1 MPEAARLTD
10 PICHTSALTGFL
22 VGAVI
27 GIALIAA
34 VAFATFTC
42 GFGVALLAG
51 MAAGIGASG
60 ILSAGEAIGRMFTT
74 RTGQILTG
82 SPNVFTNKL
91 NAAYAKLSTVQCGN
105 HNAAPLVAEG
115 SSNVFINGQGAA
127 RKEDKITCGAK
138 IDGGSSNVRI
148 GGETVRYLPV
158 EDEVPGW
165 LRTAVD
171 WAFALAGLVGG
182 LAGLARQLAKQGMKL
197 SLRSFTP
204 CAAKFIGGFV
214 LGEVAGRYIIGPTIE
229 RTVGGLLGHPV
240 DVTSGRKLLLAHDEV
255 DFSLPAHIPLE
266 CRRFYAS
273 DLDHVGALG
282 RGWLLPWDPRL
293 EARGERLHY
302 FDLQGREMV
311 FPRVEPGHAVHSEAE
326 QRTLS
331 CTRDGRYVLHTIDET
346 YYEFGPLPADGVAWL
361 RRMEDQRGQW
371 HAFERNGDGRLEAIR
386 TSSGQHLRLD
396 YAHPLGRLTSIE
408 VVEGG
413 TPGALV
419 RYGYDDRGQLTR
431 VTDAQG
437 RVTRT
442 FAYADGRMIS
452 HRDIRG
458 FECHYRWAEIDGQA
472 RVVEHGTGTGERYLL
487 QYDVTQRITTATDE
501 LGRQAR
507 WQYDEHRHIV
517 DSTDF
522 DGSRYRIEYNE
533 AGHPVALHL
542 PGDRSIRLERDGLG
556 RIVKE
561 ADPLGRVTT
570 TTYHANSLRVMER
583 VLPGGAVYRADYD
596 PRGLMLSSTDPLGR
610 VERYEYDQAGLP
622 QTHVDA
628 RGGIK
633 RMWWNRR
640 GQLVAYTDC
649 SDKTTHYRYD
659 ADGNPAAVIDASG
672 RRTEFQVTRSGDV
685 QAVVLPD
692 GSRETY
698 EYDGAGQVSRHV
710 DAFGRERGWQYSPRG
725 QIVASLDP
733 AQRTLRYDYDPRGRL
748 IALTNANGAQYRFEY
763 DRADRLAR
771 EIRPDGTER
780 HLRYDAAGDLAGIVT
795 LGTPGKHDAWPRP
808 VPITGEVPAPAPA
821 MPERARREVRFERD
835 AIGRLTVRHT
845 YTAVTAY
852 AWNDSDQL
860 VEANVSPTEAGAALG
875 LKADRV
881 AFDYDVAGRLVAE
894 HGAHGSVRYGLD
906 SLDNLAALTLPQG
919 QRIDT
924 LMYGSG
930 HVHQIRLGDKIVSD
944 FERDDLHR
952 EILRSQGRL
961 SQRCGYD
968 ALGRKTW
975 QSADFDAEA
984 LTAGQGKLWRRY
996 GFDPHGELGEQQDSL
1011 RGTTR
1016 YEYDPAGRLQQRTD
1030 RQTQEQFAWDAA
1042 GNLLDDI
1049 ARKSR
1054 GRLEDNRL
1062 KVWQDIR
1069 FDYDPFGNVVEKK
1082 KGARQ
1087 VQRFRFDADDRLIEV
1102 VTENAH
1108 GRIETRFAYDALG
1121 RRIERSETIHEPSRL
1136 QPQTERKRFVW
1147 QGLRLL
1153 QELRE
1158 TGVSNYLYSPDD
1170 AYAPLARIDQAL
1182 SEDKSQ
1188 AQGAGAIYHFHTD
1201 LVGAPLEVTDEAGEL
1216 AWAGRYQAW
1225 GKVMR
1230 NEDPALSPKIEQP
1243 LRFPG
1248 QYADESTGLHYNTFR
1263 YYDPDVGRFVSPDP
1277 IGLIGGEN
1285 LYAYAPNPTG
1295 WSDPLGWMPWAWNG
1309 DTGMGHHLVPR
1320 GKANSVG
1327 LDLLG
1332 TERHTPTFF
1341 PEPYDAG
1348 MHESIHQA
1356 QRPHIGKI
1364 QGPWTGTADELLA
1377 ASRRGLADLPD
1388 MRGSLKIPATGE
1400 ILASGVTPTEAFD
1413 RLTEWHN
1420 TKLQERAASN
1430 TGC

>member
-1 MPEAARLTD
+1 MPEAARITD

-22 VGAVI
+22 IGAII

-51 MAAGIGASG
+51 LFAGLAASG
-60 ILSAGEAIGRMFTT
+60 ILSAGEAIGKMFTT

-91 NAAYAKLSTVQCGN
+91 NAAYAKLSTVECSK
-105 HNAAPLVAEG
+105 HNPVPLVAEA
-115 SSNVFINGQGAA
+115 SSNVIINGQGAA
-127 RKEDKITCGAK
+127 RKDDKITCGAK
-138 IDGGSSNVRI
+138 IDGGSNNVRI

-182 LAGLARQLAKQGMKL
+182 LGGLASQLAKQGVKL

-214 LGEVAGRYIIGPTIE
+214 LGEVAGRYVIGPTIE
-229 RTVGGLLGHPV
+229 RTIGGLLGHPV

-255 DFSLPAHIPLE
+255 DFSLPAHVPLE
-266 CRRFYAS
+266 CRRYYAS

-282 RGWLLPWDPRL
+282 PGWVLPWDLRM
-293 EARGERLHY
+293 EARGDRMHY

-311 FPRVEPGHAVHSEAE
+311 FPRVDPGHAIFSEAE

-331 CTRDGRYVLHTIDET
+331 CTRDGRHVLHTIDGT
-346 YYEFGPLPADGVAWL
+346 YYDFGPLPGDGVARL

-371 HAFERNGDGRLEAIR
+371 HDFERDGDGRLTAIR
-386 TSSGQHLRLD
+386 TSSGQHLRLH
-396 YAHPLGRLTSIE
+396 YAQPFGRLTEIE
-408 VVEGG
+408 IVEGG
-413 TPGALV
+413 TPGVLV
-419 RYGYDDRGQLTR
+419 RYGYDTQGQLID
-431 VTDAQG
+431 VTDALG
-437 RVTRT
+437 RVTRR
-442 FAYADGRMIS
+442 FNYVDGRMIS
-452 HRDIRG
+452 HTDIRG
-458 FECHYRWAEIDGQA
+458 FECHYRWAEVDGQA
-472 RVVEHGTGTGERYLL
+472 RVVEHGTSTGERYTLH
-487 QYDVTQRITTATDE
+487 YDIAARTTTATDE

-522 DGSRYRIEYNE
+522 DGSRYRVEYNE
-533 AGHPVALHL
+533 AGHPVVLHL
-542 PGDRSIRLERDGLG
+542 PGERTIRIERDGLG

-561 ADPLGRVTT
+561 TDPIGRVTT
-570 TTYHANSLRVMER
+570 ITYHANSLRVMAR
-583 VLPGGAVYRADYD
+583 SLPGGIVYRADYD
-596 PRGLMLSSTDPLGR
+596 PRGLVLSTTDPLGR
-610 VERYEYDQAGLP
+610 TERYEYDKAGLP

-640 GQLVAYTDC
+640 GQLVARTDC

-659 ADGNPAAVIDASG
+659 ADGNPAAFIDAAG
-672 RRTEFQVTRSGDV
+672 RRTEFRAARTGEI
-685 QAVVLPD
+685 QAVILPD
-692 GSRETY
+692 GSRESY
-698 EYDGAGQVSRHV
+698 EYDAAGQMVRHV
-710 DAFGRERGWQYSPRG
+710 DAYGHTRTWSYDGRG
-725 QIVASLDP
+725 QVVATLDP
-733 AQRTLRYDYDPRGRL
+733 AQRPLRFEYDYRGRL
-748 IALTNANGAQYRFEY
+748 TTLTNANGAQYRFDY
-763 DRADRLAR
+763 DRADRLVG
-771 EIRPDGTER
+771 EIRPDGVER
-780 HLRYDAAGDLAGIVT
+780 RFRHDEAGELAGIVT
-795 LGTPGKHDAWPRP
+795 YGTAQSHDPWPRAVP
-808 VPITGEVPAPAPA
+808 VSGEVPAPAPA
-821 MPERARREVRFERD
+821 RPARARREVRFERD
-835 AIGRLTVRHT
+835 LLGRLTARHT
-845 YTAVTAY
+845 DTAVTAY
-852 AWNDSDQL
+852 AWNDVDQL
-860 VEANVSPTEAGAALG
+860 IEARTSPTKVGEQMG
-875 LKADRV
+875 LRADRI
-881 AFDYDVAGRLVAE
+881 AFDYDGAGRLIAE
-894 HGAHGSVRYGLD
+894 HGTHGTVGYDLD
-906 SLDNLAALTLPQG
+906 ALDNLAALTLPQG

-924 LMYGSG
+924 LTYGSG
-930 HVHQIRLGDKIVSD
+930 HVHQIRLGDRIVSD

-968 ALGRKTW
+968 AIGRKTW
-975 QSADFDAEA
+975 QSAGFDAEA
-984 LTAGQGKLWRRY
+984 LTPGQGRLWRRY
-996 GFDPHGELGEQQDSL
+996 GFDKHGELGEQQDSL
-1011 RGTTR
+1011 RGATR
-1016 YEYDPAGRLQQRTD
+1016 YEYDPGGRLRRRTD
-1030 RQTQEQFAWDAA
+1030 RQSQEQFAWDAA
-1042 GNLLDDI
+1042 GNLLDEV
-1049 ARKSR
+1049 ARKSS
-1054 GRLEDNRL
+1054 GHVQGNRL

-1087 VQRFRFDADDRLIEV
+1087 TQCFRFDADDRLVEV

-1108 GRIETRFAYDALG
+1108 GRIETRFAYDPLG
-1121 RRIERSETIHEPSRL
+1121 RRIERSETIREPNRIESR
-1136 QPQTERKRFVW
+1136 TERKRFVW
-1147 QGLRLL
+1147 QGLRLV

-1182 SEDKSQ
+1182 SDAQ
-1188 AQGAGAIYHFHTD
+1188 AKGAVVYHFHTD
-1201 LVGAPLEVTDEAGEL
+1201 LVGTPLEVSDEAGEL

-1225 GKVMR
+1225 GKVAR
-1230 NEDPALSPKIEQP
+1230 SEDAALNPRIEQP

-1248 QYADESTGLHYNTFR
+1248 QYADEGTGLHYNTFR
-1263 YYDPDVGRFVSPDP
+1263 YYDPDVGRFITHDP
-1277 IGLIGGEN
+1277 IGLLGGEN
-1285 LYAYAPNPTG
+1285 LYAYSPNPTG
-1295 WSDPLGWMPWAWNG
+1295 WSDPLGWMPWAWNA
-1309 DTGMGHHLVPR
+1309 DQGMGHHLVPR

-1341 PEPYDAG
+1341 PEPYEPG
-1348 MHESIHQA
+1348 MHEAIHRA
-1356 QRPHIGKI
+1356 QRPYVGRL

-1413 RLTEWHN
+1413 KLTDWHN
-1420 TKLQERAASN
+1420 AKLQERAAPT